1 MEKNKLLKCEKNII
15 RVLDSKD
22 DMVLIIDCIKQSMP
36 TWICQSE
43 LIDYIECSEQELLTI
58 TNMKLTDAESMN
70 AVSKRIVHERYT
82 LIAGVLPF
90 ISDKKNR
97 SYTINQIAAYNNI
110 SKQTVRYYLCLY
122 LTYQNIF
129 VLAPKTYTKTDA
141 LTADEKNMRWALNKF
156 FYNKNKNTLTTAYT
170 MMLKEKYCNN
180 SGILSEKYPSFYQF
194 RYFYRKHKKL
204 QTYYISRDGLKNY
217 QRNNRPLLGDSVQEF
232 APSIGIGMLDATI
245 CDIYLVNSAGQL
257 VGRPIL
263 TACIDAYSGLCC
275 GYALTWEGGMY
286 SLRMLM
292 LNIISDKVQLCKR
305 FGISINQ
312 NEWNCD
318 KLPATFVTD
327 MGSEYKSG
335 NFEQITELGVTVIN
349 LPAYRPELKGSV
361 EKFFDVI
368 QNLFKPF
375 LKGKGVI
382 EEDYQERGAHDYRK
396 DACLTIE
403 AFEKIILHCIIYYNN
418 KRIVENFP
426 YTEEM
431 LSAQV
436 KPYAN
441 CIWEWGK
448 SQTGANLIDVDSK
461 KLVLTL
467 LPRTIGKFSR
477 FGLKVNKLRYHHDG
491 YTEAYLSGNNVAVAY
506 NPDDVTSVWIIED
519 GKYVKFKLIETRF
532 ENKALE
538 DVQTIQRQQ
547 KYLIQNAVP
556 DNIQARIDLAE
567 HIETISSNGCI
578 ANNIYIKSA
587 RDARRKEQDK
597 KHINFMREDEL
608 NEQYN

>member
-58 TNMKLTDAESMN
+58 TNMKLTDAESLN

-90 ISDKKNR
+90 ISDKKIR
-97 SYTINQIAAYNNI
+97 SYTINQIAEYNNI

-122 LTYQNIF
+122 LAYQNIF
-129 VLAPKTYTKTDA
+129 VLAPKTYTKADA

-263 TACIDAYSGLCC
+263 TACIFEPAYSVIGNKEIFSEVM
-275 GYALTWEGGMY
+275 YAKRKM
-286 SLRMLM
+286 
-292 LNIISDKVQLCKR
+292 ISC
-305 FGISINQ
+305 
-312 NEWNCD
+312 
-318 KLPATFVTD
+318 
-327 MGSEYKSG
+327 
-335 NFEQITELGVTVIN
+335 FE
-349 LPAYRPELKGSV
+349 
-361 EKFFDVI
+361 
-368 QNLFKPF
+368 
-375 LKGKGVI
+375 
-382 EEDYQERGAHDYRK
+382 
-396 DACLTIE
+396 
-403 AFEKIILHCIIYYNN
+403 
-418 KRIVENFP
+418 
-426 YTEEM
+426 
-431 LSAQV
+431 
-436 KPYAN
+436 
-441 CIWEWGK
+441 
-448 SQTGANLIDVDSK
+448 
-461 KLVLTL
+461 
-467 LPRTIGKFSR
+467 
-477 FGLKVNKLRYHHDG
+477 
-491 YTEAYLSGNNVAVAY
+491 
-506 NPDDVTSVWIIED
+506 
-519 GKYVKFKLIETRF
+519 
-532 ENKALE
+532 
-538 DVQTIQRQQ
+538 
-547 KYLIQNAVP
+547 
-556 DNIQARIDLAE
+556 
-567 HIETISSNGCI
+567 
-578 ANNIYIKSA
+578 
-587 RDARRKEQDK
+587 
-597 KHINFMREDEL
+597 
-608 NEQYN
+608 